1 MNLIYLHALEFMIY
15 KNKCGRRDRD
25 RMVDGFTRNTRREPP
40 TKGKYW

>member
-25 RMVDGFTRNTRREPP
+25 RMVDGFTTIYAINTNHH
-40 TKGKYW
+40 